1 MDPRVRQHAEL
12 IVDHP
17 VDVGPGDEG
26 LPRGHPVAGDLET
39 AQHIAGHASANT
51 TRIYDHRD
59 EHVDQE
65 EIERVRI

>member
-1 MDPRVRQHAEL
+1 MGKSRAEETDFNSDR
-12 IVDHP
+12 ICCHTFRP
-17 VDVGPGDEG
+17 VYITMYPHNGGE
-26 LPRGHPVAGDLET
+26 LET

-59 EHVDQE
+59 KKVAQD